1 MKLIFFDTKREIT
14 IKQNW
19 FSSEIVKTDRKYNH
33 LYYKRWVC
41 HYPKRKYFSF
51 RTGCLKDKQS
61 STILAAQLVPFI
73 RMERKEFLEK
83 ALVQVQTTKFVD
95 VISQPTKKAIISLV
109 FKVIFE
115 LLSSRL
121 EARWGKKKQDWGMW
135 SVFVWFSVCQQD

>member
-1 MKLIFFDTKREIT
+1 M
-14 IKQNW
+14 
-19 FSSEIVKTDRKYNH
+19 
-33 LYYKRWVC
+33 
-41 HYPKRKYFSF
+41 
-51 RTGCLKDKQS
+51 KDKQS

-121 EARWGKKKQDWGMW
+121 DARWEKKKQN
-135 SVFVWFSVCQQD
+135 

>member
-1 MKLIFFDTKREIT
+1 M
-14 IKQNW
+14 
-19 FSSEIVKTDRKYNH
+19 
-33 LYYKRWVC
+33 
-41 HYPKRKYFSF
+41 
-51 RTGCLKDKQS
+51 KDKQS

-83 ALVQVQTTKFVD
+83 ALVLVQTTKFVD

-121 EARWGKKKQDWGMW
+121 EARWGKKRSKIEVCDQYL
-135 SVFVWFSVCQQD
+135 SVFLFVSKIKKVECLETGCLRWSMDKGKTY